1 MRRPRRRSIGDGG
14 NWIKIIGGDA
24 LSRMGAGLDFLH
36 LLVHLYAAVTAA
48 YRGDAKA
55 VPKRSYGFAPP
66 ISART
71 IGRSGSTNNALVA
84 GPPAGIAKSSPHKQS
99 CTPRDFLP

>member
-48 YRGDAKA
+48 YR
-55 VPKRSYGFAPP
+55 
-66 ISART
+66 T